1 MKSEV
6 YWEKRRELEDEARL
20 KMERKTLKKIES
32 VFPAALEKIEEQLL
46 SQADLHGMTLDGLLS
61 DFNNRDQKKY
71 RDYVDK
77 NYKQLMQSDEK
88 YQEFIDEFFPAYDYA
103 KVNRLMQIRADIFST
118 LASETIDADLN
129 GRFNSGLEDIVNRT
143 YNSNSNALMQLVV
156 SGDFSPLSQS
166 DLQEM
171 LNYPWSGKTFSNRL
185 WGNISKLEQNLSQ
198 SIVNAVQSGEGV
210 EEALRTMRN
219 DEGIS
224 DMFKQEKDKFNRA
237 IENLVRTEYAHFA
250 VEGIEKSYKD
260 AGIEKYR
267 NYSAEDERVCSTCG
281 AMHGK
286 VFKVSEGVAGVTKPV
301 WHTKCRCTTTPVMK
315 DLPEDIDEIYEEM
328 FGDTLDEFAK
338 EQFGIK
344 LNHPKKNRS

>member
-1 MKSEV
+1 
-6 YWEKRRELEDEARL
+6 
-20 KMERKTLKKIES
+20 MERKTLKKIES
-32 VFPAALEKIEEQLL
+32 VFSEALEKIEEQLL

-88 YQEFIDEFFPAYDYA
+88 YQQFIDEFFPAYDYA
-103 KVNRLMQIRADIFST
+103 KVNRLMQIRSDIFST

-156 SGDFSPLSQS
+156 LGDFSPLSQVE
-166 DLQEM
+166 LQEM

-250 VEGIEKSYKD
+250 VEGINKSLDD
-260 AGIEKYR
+260 AGIDRKQSW
-267 NYSAEDERVCSTCG
+267 SAEDERVCSVCG
-281 AMHGK
+281 GRHGK
-286 VFKVSEGVAGVTKPV
+286 LIEDDWYPPYHGR
-301 WHTKCRCTTTPVMK
+301 CRCSIIPKMPE
-315 DLPEDIDEIYEEM
+315 LSEDIDEIYEEM
-328 FGDTLDEFAK
+328 FGSLLDEFAK
-338 EQFGIK
+338 DNFGIN
-344 LNHPKKNRS
+344 LTHPEAKKPKTTRR

>member
-1 MKSEV
+1 
-6 YWEKRRELEDEARL
+6 
-20 KMERKTLKKIES
+20 MERKTLKKIER
-32 VFPAALEKIEEQLL
+32 VFSEALEKIEEQLL

-88 YQEFIDEFFPAYDYA
+88 YQQFIDEFFPAYDYA

-129 GRFNSGLEDIVNRT
+129 GRFNNGLEDIINRT

-166 DLQEM
+166 ELQEI

-250 VEGIEKSYKD
+250 VEGVNKSYED
-260 AGIEKYR
+260 AKIEKYR
-267 NYSAEDERVCSTCG
+267 NYTAEDERVCDVCG
-281 AMHGK
+281 SMHGK
-286 VFKVSEGVAGVTKPV
+286 VFKVSEGVSGVNQPV
-301 WHTKCRCTTTPVMK
+301 WHAKCRCSTTPVVD
-315 DLPEDIDEIYEEM
+315 DLPDDIDAIYEEM
-328 FGDTLDEFAK
+328 FGNLLDEFASDS
-338 EQFGIK
+338 FGIK
-344 LNHPKKNRS
+344 LR